1 MKFGVDTPWYDDPV
15 ERLAY
20 NLYALNCEE
29 VERIAREIAQNFHD
43 DIEGIEIDDIRYS
56 FNVSYSD
63 AEAIY
68 NRIQE
73 LVE

>member
-1 MKFGVDTPWYDDPV
+1 MKFGVDAPWYDDPV
-15 ERLAY
+15 EKLAY

-29 VERIAREIAQNFHD
+29 VERIAREIVQNFHD

-56 FNVSYSD
+56 FNVSYTD

-68 NRIQE
+68 NRVQE